1 MVTCSQYRYPST
13 ASRTLELPSQ
23 SRVEEHA
30 NRFIASWGM
39 KSLRP
44 NNLSDKRSAGDRN
57 ETMVTILT
65 VAITMLITQMGAYFN
80 VVPQVDRH
88 TRDEALEPVPPRD
101 IEMASKGTFWGLRG
115 LDGASGIL

>member
-1 MVTCSQYRYPST
+1 MVTCSQYSGSNRYTSLATPPPTNPPSP
-13 ASRTLELPSQ
+13 LPKHTDRGLQ
-23 SRVEEHA
+23 KTGPATGLIYEDDGRRCRPLVA
-30 NRFIASWGM
+30 DRA
-39 KSLRP
+39 LR
-44 NNLSDKRSAGDRN
+44 LGRR
-57 ETMVTILT
+57 
-65 VAITMLITQMGAYFN
+65 QMGAYFN